1 MHCSKPPQWG
11 KSTTSNT
18 KGAGTVGCAGAAEE
32 FKQTTLNDQ
41 LWNAV
46 NPARSTRTPI
56 RWQVGSSPGQ
66 TCRSPWQWGTGY
78 ASFVPSSFWTTLT
91 SGLSGRCNLTA
102 LPVFTTKA
110 PLRLVSR
117 DSTPF
122 PPDNLSPAVQ
132 VCSHRA
138 RTEVTCAL
146 GFVFLSA
153 TFELSLTGRSWF
165 RQEPFQTMAIC
176 SHRYWTTTSNIPKS
190 KQLKLWN
197 KKQMLPQS
205 DK

>member
-1 MHCSKPPQWG
+1 M
-11 KSTTSNT
+11 
-18 KGAGTVGCAGAAEE
+18 GCAGAAEE

-41 LWNAV
+41 PWNAA
-46 NPARSTRTPI
+46 NPARSTRKLI
-56 RWQVGSSPGQ
+56 RWQVGSSP
-66 TCRSPWQWGTGY
+66 CRSPWQWGTGY
-78 ASFVPSSFWTTLT
+78 ASFVPSSFSTALT

-110 PLRLVSR
+110 PLRPVSR

-122 PPDNLSPAVQ
+122 PPDSLSPAVQ
-132 VCSHRA
+132 VCSHTA
-138 RTEVTCAL
+138 RTGVTCPL
-146 GFVFLSA
+146 GFVFLPA

-176 SHRYWTTTSNIPKS
+176 GHRDWATTSNIPKS
-190 KQLKLWN
+190 KQLKN
-197 KKQMLPQS
+197 FGTKKQMLPQS